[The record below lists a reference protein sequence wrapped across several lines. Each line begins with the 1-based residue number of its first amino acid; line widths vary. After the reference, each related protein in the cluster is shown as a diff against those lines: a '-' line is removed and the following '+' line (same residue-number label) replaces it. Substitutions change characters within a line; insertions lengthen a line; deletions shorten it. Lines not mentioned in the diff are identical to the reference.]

1 MIVDIT
7 KPVQVDIRTLK
18 ISMKVRDTFQCK
30 LKDENDNIIL
40 NYEGYVPDFMPDD
53 HFGDYIY
60 LNIDI
65 ETGQILNW
73 YKPSAQELSKFIQN
87 QIYEKKS

>member
-1 MIVDIT
+1 
-7 KPVQVDIRTLK
+7 
-18 ISMKVRDTFQCK
+18 MKVRDTFECK
-30 LKDENDNIIL
+30 LKDENNNIIL

-73 YKPSAQELSKFIQN
+73 KKPSAQELSKFIQN